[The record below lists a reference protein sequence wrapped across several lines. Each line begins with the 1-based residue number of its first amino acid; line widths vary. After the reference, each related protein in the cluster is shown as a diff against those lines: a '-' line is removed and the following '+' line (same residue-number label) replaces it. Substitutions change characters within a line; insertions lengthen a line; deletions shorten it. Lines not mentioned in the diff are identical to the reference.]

1 MNHSKFQLNKKTQN
15 RKKKLLQKERLHS
28 LSEQLLFLGGIGIK
42 TEIKTK
48 AAKLRR
54 QRDSYE
60 KEKMRIDQSERNL
73 TFKREK
79 EYVEKTYEGQI
90 LNTV

>member
-1 MNHSKFQLNKKTQN
+1 MI
-15 RKKKLLQKERLHS
+15 RLLLP
-28 LSEQLLFLGGIGIK
+28 LFIGDIGIK

-60 KEKMRIDQSERNL
+60 REKMRIDQSERNL
-73 TFKREK
+73 TFKKGER
-79 EYVEKTYEGQI
+79 I
-90 LNTV
+90 R

>member
-1 MNHSKFQLNKKTQN
+1 M
-15 RKKKLLQKERLHS
+15 
-28 LSEQLLFLGGIGIK
+28 
-42 TEIKTK
+42 K

-54 QRDSYE
+54 QHDSYE

-73 TFKREK
+73 TFKKEK
-79 EYVEKTYEGQI
+79 ECVEKTDEGKI

>member
-1 MNHSKFQLNKKTQN
+1 M
-15 RKKKLLQKERLHS
+15 
-28 LSEQLLFLGGIGIK
+28 LFLGGIGIK

-48 AAKLRR
+48 DAKLRR

-60 KEKMRIDQSERNL
+60 KEKMRIDQSERNV

-79 EYVEKTYEGQI
+79 EYVEKTDEGQI
-90 LNTV
+90 LTTV